1 VGRGVNLRMNSV
13 TRTTIK
19 FQVRRTQLG
28 HHGSWSLVRHGGRKC
43 VDFGVGLLPIQARR
57 AGSREGLGRE
67 KERASGRSAM
77 ASGAGD
83 NDDVIIFSNYRA
95 CDQEIERMKQRTAV
109 KISDGI
115 GAAAGG

>member
-1 VGRGVNLRMNSV
+1 M
-13 TRTTIK
+13 
-19 FQVRRTQLG
+19 
-28 HHGSWSLVRHGGRKC
+28 
-43 VDFGVGLLPIQARR
+43 DFGVGLLPIQARR

-95 CDQEIERMKQRTAV
+95 CDQENE
-109 KISDGI
+109 
-115 GAAAGG
+115 AAHGGENIRWNRGSGWRIRIRRYFLF